1 MGVYGL
7 LSFPTSASPLSL
19 STKRHRSTKNK
30 WVKDGNQMAMGLLLV
45 LRDQAQFPSCIASHL
60 LALVWLG
67 CLFEFPLDFKM
78 NQEVLGCRLELL
90 FTKTGVCHIV
100 WLLSTSNNQS
110 HSIAIRFPS
119 PFHLLALGAPCLC
132 SRLALSNYSF
142 SFSPHSPDCTY

>member
-90 FTKTGVCHIV
+90 FNVSVHPVPSGGPQITGRLPVALCCTARGV
-100 WLLSTSNNQS
+100 SRKNCTSPQTSNLPRCY
-110 HSIAIRFPS
+110 HV
-119 PFHLLALGAPCLC
+119 
-132 SRLALSNYSF
+132 
-142 SFSPHSPDCTY
+142 